1 MGRVFWIHVDFLRDF
16 LKDSSVTSGIRE
28 FGPAGYDFGGSKIGV
43 LMEHLFDAYLL
54 VFVGEK
60 MSIFSL
66 SQYGN
71 GGKYGVPE

>member
-1 MGRVFWIHVDFLRDF
+1 MFRLAGGIFIHVDFFCDF
-16 LKDSSVTSGIRE
+16 HSGTRA
-28 FGPAGYDFGGSKIGV
+28 FGIAGYDFGWSKIGV
-43 LMEHLFDAYLL
+43 LLEHLFDAYLL